1 MDKVALEQYSSLRVE
16 YQDLQ
21 DEIKKLEKQ
30 IRKME
35 TSRCQVS
42 DSVKGTRPDG
52 TYGSITITGF
62 PVPDYYRRLQDLV
75 HAMEFA
81 VDKSERNR
89 VATKLQ
95 QSRKY
100 RRQNKDIVKRN
111 ERIVKFFEEQKNRDT
126 LNRMRQLLG
135 QQRKEEEYLDG
146 ERAYKPRVG
155 KG

>member
-1 MDKVALEQYSSLRVE
+1 MDKVVLEQYSSLRVE

-81 VDKSERNR
+81 VDKSER
-89 VATKLQ
+89 
-95 QSRKY
+95 
-100 RRQNKDIVKRN
+100 
-111 ERIVKFFEEQKNRDT
+111 IVKFFEEQKNRDT

-146 ERAYKPRVG
+146 ERVYKPRVG